1 MDRWLLS
8 YPASLAPRLLPLPMK
23 LPPEGARWLVSL
35 RWLACAAVFA
45 ATWLTSSVLPILADP
60 LPLYLVACALA
71 GYNLLF
77 YIAQRD
83 MSAGEGNVDRNIFL
97 QVTFDLIALTLLL
110 YFAGL
115 PRNPFLFYFVFH
127 MIIAGMYLRGS
138 APYFFAALSTTM
150 VGAVMLLL
158 YLQWIPSY
166 PLRFPSDPPELPP
179 PDGLYLLGVFVAFAS
194 ALWMVVYFTTSI
206 RRYVDRAHA
215 EVRQKEKMLGIGQL
229 VAGIAHQ
236 IANPLDGV
244 QNCLQ
249 RIGERVKDDPH
260 LTEYVQL
267 MAEALERIERTAK
280 RVQAFAR
287 PRGITL
293 QSTDVNQAVEATL
306 EVLGGSHGHN
316 IRIQKELG
324 NVVPVQGDPYTLQEV
339 LFNLC
344 TNALNAMPKGGT
356 LALRTYALGNKD
368 EDQMGSVAIDVR
380 DTGVGIPR
388 VNLEKIFEPF
398 FTTRADSG
406 GTGLGLGLCRMLIS
420 EMGGRIEVRSE
431 LGQGTTFMVVLNRA
445 DAKKNFA
452 KG

>member
-1 MDRWLLS
+1 
-8 YPASLAPRLLPLPMK
+8 
-23 LPPEGARWLVSL
+23 
-35 RWLACAAVFA
+35 
-45 ATWLTSSVLPILADP
+45 
-60 LPLYLVACALA
+60 
-71 GYNLLF
+71 
-77 YIAQRD
+77 
-83 MSAGEGNVDRNIFL
+83 
-97 QVTFDLIALTLLL
+97 
-110 YFAGL
+110 
-115 PRNPFLFYFVFH
+115 
-127 MIIAGMYLRGS
+127 MIIAGMYLRGG
-138 APYFFAALSTTM
+138 APYFFAAMSTTM

-166 PLRFPSDPPELPP
+166 PLRFPSDPPVLPP
-179 PDGLYLLGVFVAFAS
+179 PDGLHLLGIFVAFAS
-194 ALWMVVYFTTSI
+194 ALWVAVYFTTSI

-215 EVRQKEKMLGIGQL
+215 EIRQKEKMLGIGQL

-244 QNCLQ
+244 QNCLR
-249 RIGERVKDDPH
+249 RIGEGVKDDPH

-306 EVLGGSHGHN
+306 EVLGASHGRN
-316 IRIQKELG
+316 IRIEKELG
-324 NVVPVQGDPYTLQEV
+324 DVAPVQGDPYTLQEV

-344 TNALNAMPKGGT
+344 TNALNAMPNGGT
-356 LALRTYALGNKD
+356 LTLRSYALGSKD
-368 EDQMGSVAIDVR
+368 EDQMGSVAIDVS

-388 VNLEKIFEPF
+388 VNLERIFEPF

-420 EMGGRIEVRSE
+420 EMGGRIEVRSA
-431 LGQGTTFMVVLNRA
+431 LGQGTTFTVVLNRA
-445 DAKKNFA
+445 DAKEGKRA
-452 KG
+452 DRQ